1 MMLAIRIY
9 KNKQENKNMIG
20 TLGLLIGTVVIAVIL
35 LKK

>member
-1 MMLAIRIY
+1 MILSIRIY
-9 KNKQENKNMIG
+9 KNKKENKIMIG